1 MIKINSCFRNAVIVT
16 AMAFG
21 TVAAQAAMVNL
32 KATLSTAS
40 EVPAKTGDGSG
51 MLTGT
56 LDTSTHELKYH
67 VAYKGLSGPATAAH
81 FHGPAAAGANAGPQ
95 VAVKTTPIDSPI
107 EGTATL
113 TPAQEKDLMDGKWY
127 FNIHTKANPGGEI
140 RGQVET
146 SK

>member
-1 MIKINSCFRNAVIVT
+1 LIKINSHFRNAVIVT
-16 AMAFG
+16 AIAFG
-21 TVAAQAAMVNL
+21 SIAVQAETVNL
-32 KATLSTAS
+32 KATLNTAS

-51 MLTGT
+51 TLTAT

-67 VAYKGLSGPATAAH
+67 VDFTGLSGPATAAH

-95 VAVKTTPIDSPI
+95 VPVKTTPIASPI

-127 FNIHTKANPGGEI
+127 FNVHTKANPGGEI
-140 RGQVET
+140 RGQVEA